1 MQALSLLR
9 NQMMAMRK
17 SQSEGLDSSSRM
29 STSAYSRESF
39 QSEDD
44 DTDIY
49 PETDDDEFY
58 TSKWINQNH
67 VRDG

>member
-17 SQSEGLDSSSRM
+17 SQSEGLDSNSRM
-29 STSAYSRESF
+29 SQSAYSRESF
-39 QSEDD
+39 QSDD

-49 PETDDDEFY
+49 PETDDEFY

-67 VRDG
+67 VRNG